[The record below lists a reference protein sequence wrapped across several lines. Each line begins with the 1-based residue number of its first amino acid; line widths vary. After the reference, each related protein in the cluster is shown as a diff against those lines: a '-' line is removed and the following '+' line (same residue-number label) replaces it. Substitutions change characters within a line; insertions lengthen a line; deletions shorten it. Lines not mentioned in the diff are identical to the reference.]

1 MSAYNRVIMGLI
13 SKLRE
18 ILNFTPQKVIKTS
31 DNFSNVLHAL
41 SYIDKLSESHLPK
54 EIGKTKVIEFN
65 SKRAVEINANYFSE
79 LFQQNDDMIF
89 PVFFG
94 IYESQVLVDQLKA
107 YNHDASEKI
116 NEDKTLNFSVAFFF
130 NNKLEL
136 EEEISVFVPANSML
150 LMQADLLIIEDESK
164 KIEEEMYA
172 IFNGLSSSLSF
183 TEKLE
188 KMNSIIQEKFGLKQK
203 RLGHVFP
210 FSPENMISLDDLILL
225 HSFYS
230 DDLKRA
236 LEDPNDNIKQFIL
249 GTSKNIDID
258 RYSNWHQS
266 VMGTVLTPSS
276 FLNARWP
283 SKSEYALSTMQQ
295 FSVNYSRGW
304 DKTLNSV
311 KGDINSKVRTIN
323 GPPGSGKT
331 TLLKDI
337 FADLIVEQAL
347 KMTEF
352 ESPDDAFERINSFNI
367 TQDDNYP
374 TVNWKMNSKLQGYGI
389 VVASSNNAAVENISK
404 ELPRKVD
411 LFQEELSEIDYFK
424 TIYSENYGVEESEIS
439 GFFSVPGGKSGN
451 AKKIEKALDQIQKTA
466 YSSEQMNWGEVKACF
481 LIQYN
486 KVQKI
491 KQEIETSRQ
500 EQKETGEEIQKFKD
514 KGLNLQDPISVN
526 NAVSLKESSEF
537 QLAKLWFNNDFRTEQ
552 SRLFY
557 EAIRVRKAFIL
568 SVSQSK
574 KGKII
579 FQAINIWKNR
589 SRVPDSEAIAIQ
601 NAFQIVQLI
610 IPVIS
615 STFASIQNFFKYLGK
630 DSIDNL
636 FIDEAGQAL
645 PIQAI
650 GAIWRSKKILAVGD
664 PLQIAPVQPIASYL
678 LSLIAKAFAID
689 ELYTSPNASVQALGD
704 RACPIG
710 TDLSTGWIGI
720 PLWVHRRCL
729 DPMFSISNRISYE
742 EKMVQGAG
750 NKVGAGYWFDV
761 KGKTKLKQ
769 FVPEQLVILSN
780 KIEKRLAYKAGK
792 LGITLEDIYVI
803 SPFNAVASNVAA
815 IECPKGVSDD
825 IFKKWQKNNVG
836 TVHKFQGKEAK
847 VVFFVIGSDE
857 NSEGSIDWAVSTPN
871 LLNVA
876 ATRAKNEF
884 YIIGNEDLFSSK
896 QSLDVAHEIFN
907 SSTPDYEY
915 EKLIDYL
922 TSDNLEAPDVLD
934 ELVQSDELNLQAIKL
949 WQSKNKDKV
958 KIKTK

>member
-439 GFFSVPGGKSGN
+439 GFFSVPG
-451 AKKIEKALDQIQKTA
+451 
-466 YSSEQMNWGEVKACF
+466 
-481 LIQYN
+481 
-486 KVQKI
+486 
-491 KQEIETSRQ
+491 
-500 EQKETGEEIQKFKD
+500 
-514 KGLNLQDPISVN
+514 
-526 NAVSLKESSEF
+526 
-537 QLAKLWFNNDFRTEQ
+537 
-552 SRLFY
+552 
-557 EAIRVRKAFIL
+557 
-568 SVSQSK
+568 
-574 KGKII
+574 
-579 FQAINIWKNR
+579 
-589 SRVPDSEAIAIQ
+589 
-601 NAFQIVQLI
+601 
-610 IPVIS
+610 
-615 STFASIQNFFKYLGK
+615 
-630 DSIDNL
+630 
-636 FIDEAGQAL
+636 
-645 PIQAI
+645 
-650 GAIWRSKKILAVGD
+650 
-664 PLQIAPVQPIASYL
+664 
-678 LSLIAKAFAID
+678 
-689 ELYTSPNASVQALGD
+689 
-704 RACPIG
+704 
-710 TDLSTGWIGI
+710 
-720 PLWVHRRCL
+720 
-729 DPMFSISNRISYE
+729 
-742 EKMVQGAG
+742 
-750 NKVGAGYWFDV
+750 
-761 KGKTKLKQ
+761 
-769 FVPEQLVILSN
+769 
-780 KIEKRLAYKAGK
+780 
-792 LGITLEDIYVI
+792 
-803 SPFNAVASNVAA
+803 
-815 IECPKGVSDD
+815 
-825 IFKKWQKNNVG
+825 
-836 TVHKFQGKEAK
+836 
-847 VVFFVIGSDE
+847 
-857 NSEGSIDWAVSTPN
+857 
-871 LLNVA
+871 
-876 ATRAKNEF
+876 
-884 YIIGNEDLFSSK
+884 
-896 QSLDVAHEIFN
+896 
-907 SSTPDYEY
+907 
-915 EKLIDYL
+915 
-922 TSDNLEAPDVLD
+922 
-934 ELVQSDELNLQAIKL
+934 
-949 WQSKNKDKV
+949 
-958 KIKTK
+958 